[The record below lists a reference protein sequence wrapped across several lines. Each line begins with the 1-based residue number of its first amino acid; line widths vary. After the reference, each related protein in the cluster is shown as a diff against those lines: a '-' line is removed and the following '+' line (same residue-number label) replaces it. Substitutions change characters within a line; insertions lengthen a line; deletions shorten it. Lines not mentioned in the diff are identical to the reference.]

1 MERTGGKAP
10 RKNISLMEKLYG
22 KRTKDIELPAEGEKD
37 ERLKKKGL
45 FDNINPM
52 KNLSNRMKESAGKIR

>member
-1 MERTGGKAP
+1 MERTSGKAP

-22 KRTKDIELPAEGEKD
+22 KRTKDIELPTEGEKD

-52 KNLSNRMKESAGKIR
+52 RNLSDKVKESSNKIR